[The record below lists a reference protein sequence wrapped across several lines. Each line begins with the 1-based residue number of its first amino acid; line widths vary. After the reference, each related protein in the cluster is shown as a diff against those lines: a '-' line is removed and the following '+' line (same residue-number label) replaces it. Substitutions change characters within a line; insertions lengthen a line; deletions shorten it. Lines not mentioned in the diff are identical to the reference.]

1 VNARRLNLKKIMSL
15 NILLTH
21 SRLFKVIRND
31 TLEQD
36 VCKSLLVGLS
46 IETMSVPRTVSEIFN
61 MKYKK
66 TVSIEN
72 DTIRKL
78 FVRFP
83 IRVP

>member
-1 VNARRLNLKKIMSL
+1 MSL

-66 TVSIEN
+66 
-72 DTIRKL
+72 KL
-78 FVRFP
+78 SPLKMILFESFSYGFLFAFHSNYGLILYHV
-83 IRVP
+83 

>member
-1 VNARRLNLKKIMSL
+1 MSL